1 MTWLNYHHLRY
12 FWQVAREGNVSRAAK
27 QLRVAQPTVSEQIR
41 LLETMLGEKLLVRA
55 GRGVA
60 LTEVGKTVYRFADQI
75 FAIGRELID
84 TLDGKP
90 TERPR
95 RLVVG
100 IADVVPKLAAVRIL
114 EPVLALDPPIRLV
127 CHEDTPERLLDQLA
141 SHELDLVL
149 ADAPIGLGHP
159 GRAFNHLLGEC
170 AIAIFGVPALARR
183 ARRKFP
189 ASLAELPFVLP
200 TTDTALRRALDRWLD
215 ERGIVPHVIAELQDS
230 ALIVELAA
238 TGAGLF
244 AAPEVVMADALR
256 ARGLQRVGTIP
267 DLRERYYAVTV
278 ERRLAH
284 PAVVAIAGAAR
295 AQLFAP

>member
-1 MTWLNYHHLRY
+1 MTWINYHHLRY

-27 QLRVAQPTVSEQIR
+27 QLRVAQPTVSEQLR

-75 FAIGRELID
+75 FALGRELVD
-84 TLDGKP
+84 TLEGKP

-95 RLVVG
+95 RLLVG

-114 EPVLALDPPIRLV
+114 EPVLALDPQVRLI

-141 SHELDLVL
+141 AHELDLVL
-149 ADAPIGLGHP
+149 ADAPIGA
-159 GRAFNHLLGEC
+159 GRAYNHLLGEC
-170 AIAIFGVPALARR
+170 AVAIFGVPALARS
-183 ARRKFP
+183 ARRRFP

-215 ERGIVPHVIAELQDS
+215 EHGIVPHVIAELQDS

-295 AQLFAP
+295 AQLFAL